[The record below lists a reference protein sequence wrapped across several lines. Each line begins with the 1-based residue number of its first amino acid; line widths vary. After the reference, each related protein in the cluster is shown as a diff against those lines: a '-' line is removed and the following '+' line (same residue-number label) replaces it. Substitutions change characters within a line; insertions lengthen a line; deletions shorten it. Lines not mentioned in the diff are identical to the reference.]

1 MKNLFIDTA
10 SGRVIIA
17 ITDDKEVISIRNEAS
32 DHQLSMRIMPLIDAV
47 FQEAKITPKDIDVIY
62 VVTGPGS
69 FTGVRIGVTVA
80 KTMAWALHKNIIPL
94 SELELLATTPFTGD
108 FAVSL
113 IDARRD
119 ASFAGI
125 YDQHGRAYLR
135 DRYITNDDLVLQ
147 IPANSQVSYISY
159 DTSSRFDVVEPQVD
173 LMKMIHRH
181 QNDTVCH
188 PHQVKPEYLKLTEA
202 EENLRKAQS

>member
-1 MKNLFIDTA
+1 MRNLFIDTA

-17 ITDDKEVISIRNEAS
+17 ITSDNEVISVRHEPS
-32 DHQLSMRIMPLIDAV
+32 DHQLSTRIMPLIDAV
-47 FQEAKITPKDIDVIY
+47 FQEAKITPQDIDVIY

-94 SELELLATTPFTGD
+94 SELELLATTPFDGD
-108 FAVSL
+108 FVVPL

-119 ASFAGI
+119 ASFAAI
-125 YDQHGRAYLR
+125 YDQQGKAYLK
-135 DRYITNDDLVLQ
+135 DRYITNDDLILQ
-147 IPANSQVSYISY
+147 IPAQKLVSYISY
-159 DTSSRFDVVEPQVD
+159 DTSSRFAVMEPKVD

-181 QNDTVCH
+181 QNDTSCH
-188 PHQVKPEYLKLTEA
+188 PHEIKPEYLKLTEA